1 MREVASRGKHLGV
14 SLDLVMINVWEHIK
28 PTEEAVHF
36 CSIHK
41 LQNPVLIDAQ
51 GEYMTRLGLRGVP
64 INILVNKKG
73 IVQEVG
79 MTTPDE
85 VKATLMKMFLPFGMG

>member
-1 MREVASRGKHLGV
+1 
-14 SLDLVMINVWEHIK
+14 MINVWEHVK
-28 PTEEAVHF
+28 PRDEAEHF
-36 CSIHK
+36 CHVHK
-41 LQNPVLIDAQ
+41 LSNPVLIDAE

-85 VKATLMKMFLPFGMG
+85 VKATLMKMFLPFG